1 VRGAAGRVP
10 PGRGGSGA
18 AGARSDGFVLG
29 QSETALSESTAPRP
43 RGPAAPL
50 DVTRIRQDFPILQQR
65 VRGKRLVYLD
75 NAATSQKPQSV
86 IDAVTRFYT
95 VENANIHRGVHY
107 LSERATNAYD
117 QVREKVARFLNAG
130 SSREI
135 IFTRGTTEGI
145 NLVAQ
150 SYGRS
155 ALKPGDDIVITA
167 MEHHSNIVP
176 WQLVCEQTG
185 AKLKAAPINDAGE
198 LDVDGFVRLLTER
211 TRLVSVVHVS
221 NALGTVN
228 PVKRLIALA
237 HERGI
242 PVLLDGAQSAPH
254 MAIDVQ
260 ELDCDF
266 FVFSGHK
273 LFGPTGVGVLF
284 GRESLL
290 EGMPPYQGGGDM
302 IATVTLERSTWAQLP
317 AKFEA
322 GTPMIA
328 QVMGLGAAVDYLS
341 DVGFDGIGGWEQQLL
356 TYATER
362 VSAIEGV
369 RLIGTARDKASI
381 LGFVLEGVHPH
392 DVGTILDDA
401 GVAIRAG
408 HHCAQPVMRHF
419 GIPATAR
426 ASFAFYNTRE
436 EVDVLAD
443 SLLQVQRMFH

>member
-1 VRGAAGRVP
+1 MSATVP
-10 PGRGGSGA
+10 LVDPSPPTR
-18 AGARSDGFVLG
+18 L
-29 QSETALSESTAPRP
+29 
-43 RGPAAPL
+43 PASPI
-50 DVTRIRQDFPILQQR
+50 DVERIRQDFPLLQQR
-65 VRGKRLVYLD
+65 IRGKPLVYLD
-75 NAATSQKPQSV
+75 NGPTSQKPQSV

-95 VENANIHRGVHY
+95 SENANIHRGVHY
-107 LSERATNAYD
+107 LSERATDAYD
-117 QVREKVARFLNAG
+117 QVREKVARFLNAR

-150 SYGRS
+150 SYGRP

-185 AKLKAAPINDAGE
+185 SRLRAAPFNDAGE
-198 LDVDGFVRLLTER
+198 LDVDAFERLLTDR

-237 HERGI
+237 HDRGI

-254 MAIDVQ
+254 LGVDVQ

-266 FVFSGHK
+266 FAFSGHK

-290 EGMPPYQGGGDM
+290 EQMPPYQGGGDM
-302 IATVTLERSTWAQLP
+302 IATVTLERSTWAPLP

-328 QVMGLGAAVDYLS
+328 QVMGLGAALDYVMDL
-341 DVGFDGIGGWEQQLL
+341 GFERISSWEHQLL
-356 TYATER
+356 SYATER
-362 VSAIEGV
+362 VIGVEGLK
-369 RLIGTARDKASI
+369 LIGTAAHKASI
-381 LGFVLEGVHPH
+381 LGFTLKGVHPH
-392 DVGTILDDA
+392 DIGAILDDS

-426 ASFAFYNTRE
+426 ASFAFYNTRDE
-436 EVDVLAD
+436 ADILAD
-443 SLLQVQRMFH
+443 ALMQVRRMFR